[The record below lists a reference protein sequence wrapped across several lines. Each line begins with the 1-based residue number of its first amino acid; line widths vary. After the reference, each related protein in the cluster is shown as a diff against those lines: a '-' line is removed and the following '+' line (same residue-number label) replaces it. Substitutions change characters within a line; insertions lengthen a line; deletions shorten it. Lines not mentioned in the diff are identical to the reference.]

1 MKTRARLQKLFV
13 VQVTNRL
20 QIDRIQTPRART
32 NCIHA
37 HSLTAASAVVSTSI
51 ATAGADAGA
60 FASASFASFAKY
72 LSVAS
77 FAGSYVDP
85 GSSYRGAPFGGGG
98 VHGVTTLHVTSARA
112 ESVVIATVTADN
124 VVISII
130 LLSVRSDASRR
141 IAAHR
146 VVALRRARADLSITE
161 TVGVFV
167 CVARIISS
175 RRELDCDDSYRREAH
190 SFTST

>member
-1 MKTRARLQKLFV
+1 MHAFGYEDARVRSSCLLSFKFHLQILYV
-13 VQVTNRL
+13 A
-20 QIDRIQTPRART
+20 IDRIQTPRART
-32 NCIHA
+32 NFIHI
-37 HSLTAASAVVSTSI
+37 HSLAVVVSTSI
-51 ATAGADAGA
+51 ATAGADTGA

-112 ESVVIATVTADN
+112 ESVVIAIVAADN
-124 VVISII
+124 VVISIN

-141 IAAHR
+141 IAAHC
-146 VVALRRARADLSITE
+146 VVVLRRARADLSVTE
-161 TVGVFV
+161 TVVVFV
-167 CVARIISS
+167 CVARIILSKKE
-175 RRELDCDDSYRREAH
+175 RECVVE
-190 SFTST
+190 

>member
-1 MKTRARLQKLFV
+1 MKTRAFARVVCCGSSFKLQIV
-13 VQVTNRL
+13 YVA
-20 QIDRIQTPRART
+20 IDRIQTPRART
-32 NCIHA
+32 NFIHA
-37 HSLTAASAVVSTSI
+37 HSLAVVVVSTS
-51 ATAGADAGA
+51 TAGADTGA

-112 ESVVIATVTADN
+112 GSVVIAIVIAADN
-124 VVISII
+124 VVISIN

-146 VVALRRARADLSITE
+146 VVVLRRTRADLSVTE
-161 TVGVFV
+161 TVVVFV

-175 RRELDCDDSYRREAH
+175 KKEFECVVE
-190 SFTST
+190 

>member
-1 MKTRARLQKLFV
+1 MHAFGYEDARVRSSCLLSFKFHLQILYV
-13 VQVTNRL
+13 A
-20 QIDRIQTPRART
+20 IDRIQTPRART
-32 NCIHA
+32 NFIHI
-37 HSLTAASAVVSTSI
+37 HSLAVVVSTSI
-51 ATAGADAGA
+51 ATAGADTGA

-112 ESVVIATVTADN
+112 ESVVIAMDN
-124 VVISII
+124 VVVISSI

-141 IAAHR
+141 IAAHC
-146 VVALRRARADLSITE
+146 VVALRRARADLSVTE
-161 TVGVFV
+161 TIVVFV

-175 RRELDCDDSYRREAH
+175 KKERECGVE
-190 SFTST
+190 